1 MKEAASV
8 AERASVLML
17 KIYRGDDT
25 GGTLGKHISVKVDSD
40 FPLTGCTVNFDFQ
53 GVRKSFTGVTSG
65 QVVEIIYSHNETMC
79 MREGVSNARLSIVDS
94 SGKVRTVSNTL
105 AIKVTSDVEECY
117 GTENQKI
124 TCKLSLL
131 VSWDYVEDKPK
142 IDGHELQKEN
152 DAHDL
157 GLARTEDVPTL
168 DGEVLPL
175 VTDDEVREA
184 LKRVIVILGGNTNV

>member
-1 MKEAASV
+1 
-8 AERASVLML
+8 ML

-53 GVRKSFTGVTSG
+53 GVRKTFTGVASG
-65 QVVEIIYSHNETMC
+65 QVVEIIYSHNETRC

-105 AIKVTSDVEECY
+105 AIKVTSDVDECY
-117 GTENQKI
+117 GTENQ
-124 TCKLSLL
+124 TVSCKLSLSI
-131 VSWDYVEDKPK
+131 SWDFVVDKPT
-142 IDGHELQKEN
+142 IDGHELKRNN

-157 GLARTEDVPTL
+157 GLARIVDIPTFE
-168 DGEVLPL
+168 GEVLPL
-175 VTDDEVREA
+175 VTDDEVRDA
-184 LKRVIVILGGNTNV
+184 LKRVIVVLGGNTNV